1 MAGLAGKVAL
11 VTGASSGIG
20 RAIAGGLAA
29 QGAALALVGRNSDRL
44 TEVADEISLK
54 TNRVVTYPLDL
65 TSIGAAEDLLEQ
77 IRRDFGEL
85 HILVHSAGAFARGG
99 VGSAPVADLDL
110 QYQLNVRTPYTL
122 TQALLPLLKTS
133 QGDVVFINSSAGLAA
148 RGEIS
153 QYAATKH
160 ALKALADS
168 LREEV
173 NADGVRVSSL
183 FVGRTATPT
192 SAAPRGREPSANSA
206 SDSCRRVPAFLSWSR
221 SNEHD
226 FKAKLDR
233 LLLLSGR
240 RRSCRWSSPTRRRP
254 TPARA

>member
-44 TEVADEISLK
+44 RGVAAEISLK
-54 TNRVVTYPLDL
+54 ANRVVTYPLDL

-122 TQALLPLLKTS
+122 TQALLPFLKTS

-153 QYAATKH
+153 QYAATKQ
-160 ALKALADS
+160 
-168 LREEV
+168 
-173 NADGVRVSSL
+173 
-183 FVGRTATPT
+183 
-192 SAAPRGREPSANSA
+192 PS
-206 SDSCRRVPAFLSWSR
+206 
-221 SNEHD
+221 
-226 FKAKLDR
+226 
-233 LLLLSGR
+233 
-240 RRSCRWSSPTRRRP
+240 RRSPTVSAKSER
-254 TPARA
+254 